1 MQDSILLQAIKNDN
15 KRAFKKAFETY
26 YKPLCIYI
34 KSFTKDLD
42 TAEEIVQSTFIYF
55 WNKRHDIEIHTS
67 LKSYLYMMC
76 YNNYLQSLRQQAKQ
90 DLLLS
95 RLQKESL
102 LELESEP
109 EENLTANIDRLH
121 AIIETLPSRCQEIIK
136 CRLKGLKYQEI
147 ADKLN
152 ISIKTVESQMAIAYT
167 KIRENF
173 NNNPSI

>member
-76 YNNYLQSLRQQAKQ
+76 YNNYLVDS
-90 DLLLS
+90 S
-95 RLQKESL
+95 
-102 LELESEP
+102 
-109 EENLTANIDRLH
+109 
-121 AIIETLPSRCQEIIK
+121 IK
-136 CRLKGLKYQEI
+136 C
-147 ADKLN
+147 N
-152 ISIKTVESQMAIAYT
+152 S
-167 KIRENF
+167 NH
-173 NNNPSI
+173 

>member
-1 MQDSILLQAIKNDN
+1 MNLS
-15 KRAFKKAFETY
+15 
-26 YKPLCIYI
+26 
-34 KSFTKDLD
+34 
-42 TAEEIVQSTFIYF
+42 
-55 WNKRHDIEIHTS
+55 
-67 LKSYLYMMC
+67 
-76 YNNYLQSLRQQAKQ
+76 LQSLRQQAKQ

-109 EENLTANIDRLH
+109 EENLTATIDRLH